1 MPIIHVDYM
10 GMTFNRRARAAAE
23 ICLLLVPLTLL
34 HARAWAEGL
43 LAVIDLL
50 FLARCALARDWS
62 WLRQPEF
69 LLPLLLWFWLVIC
82 SGLGPIPG
90 RSVPQALASLRYW
103 VLVPALSQWVLAGGG
118 QRYLWWVIAASAA
131 WIGVECWQQYLF
143 GADLFGYPRYGDG
156 SLTGPFPGPR
166 AGPAY
171 VVLLP
176 PALLPPAMALL
187 NRPVVWQKLL
197 GGLLAVL
204 GIVTVVLIGQRMPAL
219 LGLFGLL
226 VSALLLRR
234 LRPAAIVALGVC
246 AATLAALPVVSPP
259 TYQKLVLHFLQQMDQ
274 FWISPYGQIYVRAA
288 AIALNHPIFGQGFDG
303 YRMVCADPAYAHAQ
317 ALFGLPPLS
326 VADEGCNIHPHQFW
340 LEAAT
345 SAGLPGLLLFTA
357 IVITWL
363 RRLAV
368 GLFASQ
374 NALRVGLFVT
384 VLAWLWPL
392 ASTSGFYNM
401 PIAGW
406 GFLMAGWGLAL
417 APEISR
423 QSRPAPH
430 ASRVQ
435 DAPAVPR

>member
-1 MPIIHVDYM
+1 
-10 GMTFNRRARAAAE
+10 
-23 ICLLLVPLTLL
+23 
-34 HARAWAEGL
+34 
-43 LAVIDLL
+43 
-50 FLARCALARDWS
+50 
-62 WLRQPEF
+62 
-69 LLPLLLWFWLVIC
+69 
-82 SGLGPIPG
+82 
-90 RSVPQALASLRYW
+90 
-103 VLVPALSQWVLAGGG
+103 
-118 QRYLWWVIAASAA
+118 
-131 WIGVECWQQYLF
+131 VECWQQYLL

-176 PALLPPAMALL
+176 PALLPPVMALL
-187 NRPVVWQKLL
+187 TRAAMWQKLL

-234 LRPAAIVALGVC
+234 LRPAAFVALGVC
-246 AATLAALPVVSPP
+246 AVTLAALPVVSPP

-274 FWISPYGQIYVRAA
+274 FWTSPYGQIYVRAA
-288 AIALNHPIFGQGFDG
+288 AIALTHPWVGQGFDG

-317 ALFGLPPLS
+317 AMFDLPALT
-326 VADEGCNIHPHQFW
+326 VVDEGCNIHPHQFW

-345 SAGLPGLLLFTA
+345 SAGLPGLLLFA
-357 IVITWL
+357 AVVVIWL
-363 RRLAV
+363 RRLFV

-417 APEISR
+417 APELSR
-423 QSRPAPH
+423 QSQPVRH
-430 ASRVQ
+430 ASRAQ
-435 DAPAVPR
+435 DAAAMPR